1 MKLTFTVCGQTI
13 EYPQHLCENIP
24 LHEARVLG
32 TIVNDLSLMC
42 EIEDKSNLFHTKDGI
57 IYYELLKNMYQNKV
71 IEFDAGAVQAALN
84 RLGDDFK
91 REFIAINGNG
101 YLNAIKRD
109 FSEKNFESHLQGLID
124 DVQKLEIY
132 KNLYSNLCDMTNNTT
147 ITSNNVI
154 NMLEDTLE
162 NTRDI
167 MEISGTK
174 PIELNIDS
182 NYIQSKIDGVKR
194 GLGYGLYSISKATRG
209 LHLGNVSMLSAFT
222 NVGKALPLT
231 ANIYTPNGYV
241 KMKDIKLGDIVYDM
255 DGKQCKVIGVFPQG
269 IKDRYEVVFKDGS
282 KVECCDEHLWVT
294 NTIYRDCRGKKDY
307 QVESLKEIM
316 NRKLQSTNG
325 SYVTFIPVNK
335 PIEREDIKLP
345 INPYILGCLIGDG
358 SIKSRAILSSNETD
372 IVNRIQSLLPK
383 NHTITK
389 CRGNNFSYLIK
400 NIYDYKNNEIIQG
413 LKELKLF
420 GLGSHEKFIP
430 DIYLNGSINQRLEL
444 LKGLFDTDGSI
455 CKTSGCKTITTTSVK
470 LKDDIIHLC
479 HTLGYRATFMIDKR
493 EYKHGQCYTIIISTY
508 DEIFT
513 SQKHRNRVPKNR
525 TIMRRNDS
533 LSIVAIN
540 KLTPCEMQCIMVDSP
555 THTYLTDN
563 MIVTHNTT
571 VNFNEVMLSLLD
583 AGESIFIYSN
593 ESTIDD
599 FKDLLLIRTLVKQF
613 KYYQLTRTKLNDL
626 DNIKNNNPELFKEF
640 MIKISQASQY
650 INQHYHGRII
660 LYSVSKYSIAEFN
673 MLMRRYALRG
683 FKYFLIDTMK
693 SEEAGDINAVG
704 KLIQQSRNIYEAA
717 RNLNTHVM
725 VSYQIASYLKQN
737 MKRVLDESCLSGS
750 KQVAEILDIL
760 ICMRE
765 LYPDE
770 YTGQRNEVR
779 VFKFIKNPEG
789 KGIVKD
795 YRTLETGKKYL
806 ILFLPKNRY
815 GAKILPTIY
824 EFNGEFGTV
833 SEVGYSDNIQD
844 KAY

>member
-71 IEFDAGAVQAALN
+71 VEFDAGAVQAALN

-147 ITSNNVI
+147 ITSDNVI
-154 NMLEDTLE
+154 NMLENTLE

-167 MEISGTK
+167 MEVSGTK
-174 PIELNIDS
+174 PVELTINDT
-182 NYIQSKIDGVKR
+182 YIQSKVNGIKR

-222 NVGKALPLT
+222 NVGK
-231 ANIYTPNGYV
+231 
-241 KMKDIKLGDIVYDM
+241 
-255 DGKQCKVIGVFPQG
+255 
-269 IKDRYEVVFKDGS
+269 
-282 KVECCDEHLWVT
+282 
-294 NTIYRDCRGKKDY
+294 
-307 QVESLKEIM
+307 
-316 NRKLQSTNG
+316 
-325 SYVTFIPVNK
+325 
-335 PIEREDIKLP
+335 
-345 INPYILGCLIGDG
+345 
-358 SIKSRAILSSNETD
+358 
-372 IVNRIQSLLPK
+372 
-383 NHTITK
+383 
-389 CRGNNFSYLIK
+389 
-400 NIYDYKNNEIIQG
+400 
-413 LKELKLF
+413 
-420 GLGSHEKFIP
+420 
-430 DIYLNGSINQRLEL
+430 
-444 LKGLFDTDGSI
+444 
-455 CKTSGCKTITTTSVK
+455 
-470 LKDDIIHLC
+470 
-479 HTLGYRATFMIDKR
+479 
-493 EYKHGQCYTIIISTY
+493 
-508 DEIFT
+508 
-513 SQKHRNRVPKNR
+513 
-525 TIMRRNDS
+525 
-533 LSIVAIN
+533 
-540 KLTPCEMQCIMVDSP
+540 
-555 THTYLTDN
+555 
-563 MIVTHNTT
+563 TT

-640 MIKISQASQY
+640 MMKISQASQY

-806 ILFLPKNRY
+806 VLFLPKNRY